1 LGKLIVSVGK
11 DFIGPFQLLR
21 LIRTGTTTQ
30 IWEALRT
37 GEKNRIAL
45 KVLMKNFVKDK
56 GEIAQLKHE
65 ALVGTS
71 LKHPNVIRIFG
82 YHDEQGI
89 PLVAMELCKS
99 KNLKIE
105 MRDRPTAML
114 PVLSPIIRNCAKGL
128 EYLHSQGWVHCDIK
142 PDNFLAD
149 EEGDVKLIDFS
160 IAMKSKKPGGIGA
173 LLGLGK
179 TKNIRGTKS
188 YMAPEQIRQQYPD
201 VRSDVYGFGC
211 MLFELLSGKA
221 PYTANTP
228 DELLQKHLTA
238 PLPTLESCSDASIEF
253 VELVKRMIAKKPER
267 RVQSMGEFLATFEQ
281 IQIFRTG
288 KRPEGYR
295 K

>member
-1 LGKLIVSVGK
+1 VSVGK

-30 IWEALRT
+30 VWEALRA
-37 GEKNRIAL
+37 GEKKRIAL
-45 KVLMKNFVKDK
+45 KVLMKNFLKDK

-65 ALVGTS
+65 ALVGNG

-105 MRDRPTAML
+105 MRDRQEAML
-114 PVLSPIIRNCAKGL
+114 PVLSPVIRNCASGL
-128 EYLHSQGWVHCDIK
+128 EHLHKQGWIHCDIK

-149 EEGDVKLIDFS
+149 DEGNAKLIDFS
-160 IAMKSKKPGGIGA
+160 IAMKAKKSGGIGA

-188 YMAPEQIRQQYPD
+188 YIAPEQIQKKYPD
-201 VRSDVYGFGC
+201 IRSDIYGFGC
-211 MLFELLSGKA
+211 TLFELMSGKA

-228 DELLQKHLTA
+228 DELLKKHLNA
-238 PLPTLESCSDASIEF
+238 PLPTLESCSDASTEF
-253 VELVKRMIAKKPER
+253 AELVKRMIAKKPDR
-267 RVQSMGEFLATFEQ
+267 RVQNMGEFLAAYEQ

-295 K
+295 R